1 MRKACVLA
9 ALAATTLVG
18 ACGVQPTGVVPAGP
32 GPSIRPTTGSAVAVG
47 GVTLYFV
54 SDGRVIPVTRPSD
67 GFISP
72 EGALMLLLKGP
83 SNQEAAQGLTT
94 FVPPEVG
101 GIGVSSGD
109 PGYISLPFSP
119 RKLSGQAVNQLV
131 CTAIAAYSSM
141 GRTSSTPGM
150 NVTSPDGETYFQA
163 CKSG

>member
-1 MRKACVLA
+1 MKKTRILATLA
-9 ALAATTLVG
+9 AATLVA

-32 GPSIRPTTGSAVAVG
+32 GPSIRATTGAAVLG

-54 SDGRVIPVTRPSD
+54 SDGRVIPVTRPTE

-83 SNQEAAQGLTT
+83 SEGEAAQGLTT

-101 GIGVSSGD
+101 RVEVYSGD
-109 PGYISLPFSP
+109 PGTIVLPFTV
-119 RKLSGQAVNQLV
+119 RKLSNQAINQLV
-131 CTAIAAYSSM
+131 CTATAASTAI
-141 GRTSSTPGM
+141 GRPPAFQRMT
-150 NVTSPDGETYFQA
+150 VTFPNGDALLQT

>member
-1 MRKACVLA
+1 MKKARVLA
-9 ALAATTLVG
+9 TLTAATLVA
-18 ACGVQPTGVVPAGP
+18 ACGVQPTGVIPAGP
-32 GPSIRPTTGSAVAVG
+32 GPSIRPTTGATVMG

-54 SDGRVIPVTRPSD
+54 SEGRVIPVTRPTE

-83 SNQEAAQGLTT
+83 SEEEAAQGLTT
-94 FVPPEVG
+94 FVPPEVS

-109 PGYISLPFSP
+109 PGYISLPFSA

-131 CTAIAAYSSM
+131 CTAMSASTAM
-141 GRTSSTPGM
+141 GRAPRLPGM
-150 NVTSPDGETYFQA
+150 TVISPDGEAQFQA